1 MKRGF
6 LGAGGSDGQ
15 GSPYHPPGFS
25 IRAFPRF
32 PGSSIRAYSSLEGRA
47 SHARGDSV
55 EIPTGFYA
63 LRRSRRPVLPLSM
76 KKSSQQD
83 GQIDN
88 RGVVFQPIYISKT
101 PPEIRGSRRV
111 PLSIEGMD
119 PQGFGSFLD
128 APRTRFYRGVTRSR
142 TSPEILTTRR
152 AS

>member
-1 MKRGF
+1 MHF
-6 LGAGGSDGQ
+6 LGSQDL
-15 GSPYHPPGFS
+15 PYVRIPPSKVG
-25 IRAFPRF
+25 
-32 PGSSIRAYSSLEGRA
+32 L
-47 SHARGDSV
+47 HARAGDSV

-101 PPEIRGSRRV
+101 PPEKAGFRRV

-128 APRTRFYRGVTRSR
+128 A
-142 TSPEILTTRR
+142 L
-152 AS
+152 